1 MHYGTVES
9 PECLETSVPF
19 NDSVTSLVNF
29 SADFTSFSMPLKVPS
44 SSEEL
49 TKKTYTHKEIQKS
62 TKITKR
68 LQKLLGVGHSHGLVK
83 VDSREL
89 RAMQL
94 TTAYETNQ
102 REN

>member
-1 MHYGTVES
+1 MLVLINIAPTKSRYKRVHYATVES

-49 TKKTYTHKEIQKS
+49 TKKNIHTQIKSEKYKNHQKVA
-62 TKITKR
+62 KFI
-68 LQKLLGVGHSHGLVK
+68 GCWP
-83 VDSREL
+83 
-89 RAMQL
+89 L
-94 TTAYETNQ
+94 TWPS
-102 REN
+102 